1 MVFTSTRP
9 FAGNNFNFVITSLKS
24 GMVYSLIRNHFW
36 SPNNI
41 STYSIP
47 NPTTSPYLFHL
58 LIMNMR
64 RTSSVSLHKTL
75 CCLQKDILL
84 LLLIHLPPY
93 KRSHIPPPSLE
104 SDSDSST
111 PNHFSWLQSPSP
123 FCQTYFMLLQ
133 TNTLCMTHLQ
143 GTTLTST
150 MMLMLLMYPT
160 FPFIVLT
167 SLYGHRKQV
176 SQIVLV
182 NLKEGPMNRGLIR
195 PPYEYCLLMSSDIIL
210 DTYISDCIYSFL
222 EWKYVR

>member
-1 MVFTSTRP
+1 MEWCIHS
-9 FAGNNFNFVITSLKS
+9 S
-24 GMVYSLIRNHFW
+24 GIIFDLPIIYQHIQFLILPH
-36 SPNNI
+36 PLTC
-41 STYSIP
+41 STYSSWTWGGLHQCPSTRHFVASRRIFFF
-47 NPTTSPYLFHL
+47 SSLF
-58 LIMNMR
+58 
-64 RTSSVSLHKTL
+64 TYP
-75 CCLQKDILL
+75 
-84 LLLIHLPPY
+84 LPPFPRGH